1 MADVAADPA
10 SAGSPHAP
18 PSSAPGYVASV
29 LSSLALLSALFLL
42 PESLQP
48 DARAPERHWLEFGA
62 LNRAVQNPGVGLVLL
77 TMFLTTFAFAQFE
90 STLSLL
96 TRALGVADRN
106 NYYVFAYIGFV
117 LSLSQGLIVR
127 RLVPR
132 VGELVMTRVGT
143 FLMTIGLVLIGL
155 SGYSNSRGMLYAVLP
170 VAVVGFSAV
179 TPSLQSL
186 LSRHTSAS
194 EQGGVLGLGQS
205 IAALAR
211 ILGPLL
217 GLTLTDRNIVWP
229 YWAGAALMGVSVLFT
244 AALRRPPETAEIPS
258 DQPGSEKS

>member
-1 MADVAADPA
+1 
-10 SAGSPHAP
+10 
-18 PSSAPGYVASV
+18 
-29 LSSLALLSALFLL
+29 
-42 PESLQP
+42 
-48 DARAPERHWLEFGA
+48 
-62 LNRAVQNPGVGLVLL
+62 
-77 TMFLTTFAFAQFE
+77 
-90 STLSLL
+90 
-96 TRALGVADRN
+96 
-106 NYYVFAYIGFV
+106 
-117 LSLSQGLIVR
+117 LIVR

-132 VGELVMTRVGT
+132 VGELIMTRLGT
-143 FLMTIGLVLIGL
+143 VFMTIGLVLIGL
-155 SGYSNSRGMLYAVLP
+155 SGYSNSRTMLYSVLP

-229 YWAGAALMGVSVLFT
+229 YWAGAALMGVSVLLT
-244 AALRRPPETAEIPS
+244 LALQRPPATAESP
-258 DQPGSEKS
+258 DEQPESTTS